1 MLYRPVQI
9 KLFVQ
14 ECSLTLTVVKQFLKI
29 QKYFFAKTNLI
40 IILNKIDKFENLFNH
55 QWKNKI
61 QQNASN
67 PNKYYLKDFQLVWFV
82 LQEMPPTKIF
92 PIFLKSEE
100 IESINNILQNL
111 FSKITFLRWAKWSF
125 GQKTHF
131 LNNFFFCKKSQNFF
145 YLRQNRY
152 IGKCCNFDIWRI
164 KLAKDN
170 CRR

>member
-1 MLYRPVQI
+1 MIL
-9 KLFVQ
+9 
-14 ECSLTLTVVKQFLKI
+14 
-29 QKYFFAKTNLI
+29 
-40 IILNKIDKFENLFNH
+40 LNKIDKFENLFNY

-92 PIFLKSEE
+92 PIFLKSKE

-111 FSKITFLRWAKWSF
+111 FLKIPFLWWVKWSF
-125 GQKTHF
+125 GQKNSF
-131 LNNFFFCKKSQNFF
+131 LVIIFFRKKVRIFFF
-145 YLRQNRY
+145 LRQNRY

-164 KLAKDN
+164 KLAKDK
-170 CRR
+170 CRSR